1 MVAQTRFNI
10 QGMDCGA
17 CARKIDTVVRR
28 MPGIKDVNVS
38 VASNAMTVVHETG
51 AAVSDAIPQ
60 KLKSLG
66 YGATVA
72 LANGRSLRTHDI
84 EPEDHACNDHEGHDH
99 EGHDHEG
106 HDHDAHD
113 HEGHDHEGHD
123 HEGHD
128 HKGHDHGAHD
138 HGDHEAEKAKPDAH
152 AGHGHKEAA
161 ADAHGHVHEAHDGP
175 WWSSNKGKL
184 TIAVGIAT
192 GAAWVFSHLFPQ
204 YGHWAFIVAVLVGL
218 LPIAKRAF
226 MAAINSVVFTI
237 ESLMTVAAVGAIF
250 IGATEEAASVIF
262 LFLIGEMLEGAAAGK
277 ARQSIKS
284 LTSLLPSTAMLRDGD
299 SFKEVQ
305 ADSLRI
311 GDVIM
316 VPPGDRISADGII
329 ESGEGSINEAS
340 VTGESLPVFKKPQ
353 ATVFAGTVN
362 GEATLVVRVTAQ
374 AADNTIARVVR
385 LVEEAQ
391 ESKAP
396 MERFIDRFSTFYTPA
411 VFLTALLV
419 ATVPPLLFGAGWVA
433 WIYKGL
439 AILLIGCPCALVIST
454 PAAIAASLS
463 TGARRGLLI
472 KGGATL
478 EGLAKITTAAID
490 KTGTLTEGKPVITD
504 IVAVQGTERD
514 VLAMAASLEVGSTHP
529 LATAIMKRAEAD
541 GLEVVAADN
550 IVAVGGKGVL
560 GQSAGQS
567 VFLASLQAAREKTTF
582 DPAVLKQIETLHG
595 EGKSVSVLLANAA
608 VVGIIA
614 MRDEP
619 RADVKSGLQALRD
632 LGVSVVMLTG
642 DNRRTAEAVGRD
654 LGIDV
659 RSELLPEHKLQIIRD
674 LQKAGQKVVK
684 VGDGINDA
692 PALAAADI
700 GIAMGGGT
708 DVALETADAAILHGR
723 VGDIA
728 SMIHLA
734 KATMANIWQNIT
746 LSLGLKL
753 VFLVTTILGI
763 TGLWPAILADTG
775 ATVLVT
781 ANALRLLKQ
790 K

>member
-28 MPGIKDVNVS
+28 MPGVKDVNVS
-38 VASNAMTVVHETG
+38 VTSNAMTVVHETG
-51 AAVSDAIPQ
+51 AAVNEAIPQ

-66 YGATVA
+66 YGAT
-72 LANGRSLRTHDI
+72 LAPVSAGNLSPQKIEHDH
-84 EPEDHACNDHEGHDH
+84 HAGCDGHDH
-99 EGHDHEG
+99 EGHDHAHDHDHGEHDHESHDHEG
-106 HDHDAHD
+106 HDHEDHD

-128 HKGHDHGAHD
+128 HAGQDHA
-138 HGDHEAEKAKPDAH
+138 
-152 AGHGHKEAA
+152 EAA
-161 ADAHGHVHEAHDGP
+161 ADNRGHVHEAHDGP
-175 WWSSNKGKL
+175 WWSSNKGRL
-184 TIAVGIAT
+184 TIAVALASA
-192 GAAWVFSHLFPQ
+192 AAWILNHFVPE
-204 YGHWAFIVAVLVGL
+204 YGKWAFIAAVLVGL

-226 MAAINSVVFTI
+226 MAAINGVPFTI
-237 ESLMTVAAVGAIF
+237 ESLMTVAATGAMF
-250 IGATEEAASVIF
+250 IGATQEAASVIL

-277 ARQSIKS
+277 ARQSIKA
-284 LTSLLPSTAMLRDGD
+284 LTSLMPSTAMLRDGD
-299 SFKEVQ
+299 SFREVPASTLQ
-305 ADSLRI
+305 V
-311 GDVIM
+311 GDTIM
-316 VPPGDRISADGII
+316 IPPGDRISADGVIA
-329 ESGEGSINEAS
+329 SGEGNINEAS
-340 VTGESLPVFKKPQ
+340 VTGESLPVFKKPD
-353 ATVFAGTVN
+353 AVVFAGTVN
-362 GEATLVVRVTAQ
+362 EDATLLVRVTAQ
-374 AADNTIARVVR
+374 ASDNTIARVVR

-396 MERFIDRFSTFYTPA
+396 MERFIDRFSYYYTPA
-411 VFLTALLV
+411 VFLTGLLV
-419 ATVPPLLFGAGWVA
+419 AIVPPLLLGASWSA

-472 KGGATL
+472 KGGAAL
-478 EGLAKITTAAID
+478 EGLARITTAAID
-490 KTGTLTEGKPVITD
+490 KTGTLTQGKPVITD
-504 IVAVQGTERD
+504 IIAVTGSELD

-529 LATAIMKRAEAD
+529 LATAIMKRAEAEK
-541 GLEVVAADN
+541 LKIVAASS
-550 IVAVGGKGVL
+550 IVAVGGKGVVGQAS
-560 GQSAGQS
+560 GQSL
-567 VFLASLQAAREKTTF
+567 FLASLQAAQEKVQL
-582 DPAVLKQIETLHG
+582 DPTVLKQIEALHG
-595 EGKSVSVLLANAA
+595 DGKSVSVLLADASL
-608 VVGIIA
+608 VGIIA

-619 RADVKSGLQALRD
+619 RADVKTGLQALRD
-632 LGVSVVMLTG
+632 LGVSIVMLTG

-659 RSELLPEHKLQIIRD
+659 RAELLPAQKLQIIRD

-746 LSLGLKL
+746 ISLGLKV
-753 VFLVTTILGI
+753 VFLITTILGL

-781 ANALRLLKQ
+781 ANALRLLK
-790 K
+790 KK

>member
-28 MPGIKDVNVS
+28 MPGVKDVNVS
-38 VASNAMTVVHETG
+38 VASHAMTVVHESG
-51 AAVSDAIPQ
+51 AELNEAIPQ

-66 YGATVA
+66 YGASPV
-72 LANGRSLRTHDI
+72 LAGAGTMSPRKPEPDGHD
-84 EPEDHACNDHEGHDH
+84 DHEGHDH
-99 EGHDHEG
+99 AE
-106 HDHDAHD
+106 HDHDH
-113 HEGHDHEGHD
+113 HDHEGHD

-128 HKGHDHGAHD
+128 HKGHDHEGHDHEGHNHEGHD
-138 HGDHEAEKAKPDAH
+138 HGALRPETKAKADLH
-152 AGHGHKEAA
+152 AGHDHPAGS
-161 ADAHGHVHEAHDGP
+161 AHAHVHESHDGP
-175 WWSSNKGKL
+175 WWSSGKGKL
-184 TIAVGIAT
+184 TIAVGLAA
-192 GAAWVFSHLFPQ
+192 GAAWALSHFLPA
-204 YGHWAFIVAVLVGL
+204 YGQWAFIAAVLVGL
-218 LPIAKRAF
+218 IPIAKRAF
-226 MAAINSVVFTI
+226 MAAINGVPFTI

-250 IGATEEAASVIF
+250 IGATEEAASVIL

-277 ARQSIKS
+277 ARQSIKA
-284 LTSLLPSTAMLRDGD
+284 LTSLLPSTAMLRDGEH
-299 SFKEVQ
+299 FREVPSN
-305 ADSLRI
+305 SLQI
-311 GDVIM
+311 DQTIM
-316 VPPGDRISADGII
+316 IPPGDRISADGII
-329 ESGEGSINEAS
+329 VSGEGNINEAS
-340 VTGESLPVFKKPQ
+340 VTGESLPVFKQ
-353 ATVFAGTVN
+353 QDAAVFAGTVN
-362 GEATLVVRVTAQ
+362 GEATLLVRVTAQ

-396 MERFIDRFSTFYTPA
+396 MERFIDRFSTYYTPA
-411 VFLTALLV
+411 VFLTGLLV
-419 ATVPPLLFGAGWVA
+419 CVVPPLLFGAAWNV

-472 KGGATL
+472 KGGAAL

-490 KTGTLTEGKPVITD
+490 KTGTLTQGKPVITD
-504 IVAVQGTERD
+504 IIAVKGTERD

-529 LATAIMKRAEAD
+529 LAKAIIGRAEAD
-541 GLEVVAADN
+541 KLTVVAAEN
-550 IVAVGGKGVL
+550 IVAVGGKGVV
-560 GQSAGQS
+560 GQTSGRS
-567 VFLASLQAAREKTTF
+567 LFLASVPAAKEKTTL
-582 DPAVLKQIETLHG
+582 DTEVLKRIEALNAD
-595 EGKSVSVLLANAA
+595 GKSVSVLLANAT
-608 VVGIIA
+608 VMGVIA
-614 MRDEP
+614 MRDEA

-632 LGVSVVMLTG
+632 LGVSIIMLTG
-642 DNRRTAEAVGRD
+642 DNRRTAEAAGKD

-674 LQKAGQKVVK
+674 LQKAGEKVVK

-728 SMIHLA
+728 AMIHLA
-734 KATMANIWQNIT
+734 KATMANIWQNI
-746 LSLGLKL
+746 SIALGLKV
-753 VFLVTTILGI
+753 VFLITTILGL